1 MLSLS
6 RTCRALN
13 RGRVRVSVLA
23 LAGGCE
29 GTLLNFRA
37 VPHAADPL
45 LAKVVAATGGPAA
58 PQVKCAA
65 GWPVNDRESRRRD
78 TGLDGDL
85 ALSQNSFLSLSASPL
100 RSRSRW

>member
-1 MLSLS
+1 V
-6 RTCRALN
+6 A
-13 RGRVRVSVLA
+13 VSVSVVA

-65 GWPVNDRESRRRD
+65 GCPSE
-78 TGLDGDL
+78 
-85 ALSQNSFLSLSASPL
+85 
-100 RSRSRW
+100 